1 MPVSTQAALSD
12 NNTAIMKYYL
22 GNWGHS
28 DMGRVQFNSR
38 GVGSYHVFEYK
49 R

>member
-28 DMGRVQFNSR
+28 DMGRVQYNSHGIGHYR
-38 GVGSYHVFEYK
+38 LLK
-49 R
+49 LKL